1 MSDCPTK
8 KMHSLYR
15 RKKKKKNFFYFFL
28 FSYIYT
34 LFFIWTGQ
42 TVGQKWRWVNK
53 KRRFYAGLQLLV
65 LKFPAIWIVGHSRT
79 VSGNWTQKKSTAG
92 RFFPG
97 GAFYMYQLNGISSS
111 FIGKAG
117 FSGLFFSG
125 ILSSGIMNLR
135 TLIRLPWTLESRFTV
150 SSLLPSYLISK
161 PFRFR

>member
-8 KMHSLYR
+8 KMHSLYG
-15 RKKKKKNFFYFFL
+15 RKKKKKNFLFFL

-42 TVGQKWRWVNK
+42 TVGQTRRGVSK
-53 KRRFYAGLQLLV
+53 KRRFYAGLRLLV
-65 LKFPAIWIVGHSRT
+65 LKVPAIWLVGRSRT
-79 VSGNWTQKKSTAG
+79 VSGNWTQKKAPPAVFS
-92 RFFPG
+92 G

-111 FIGKAG
+111 LIGKAG

-150 SSLLPSYLISK
+150 SSLLPLYLISK

>member
-15 RKKKKKNFFYFFL
+15 RKKKKKNIFYFFL

-42 TVGQKWRWVNK
+42 TVGQKWRGVNK
-53 KRRFYAGLQLLV
+53 KRRFYAGLQFLV
-65 LKFPAIWIVGHSRT
+65 LKFPAIWLVGRSRT
-79 VSGNWTQKKSTAG
+79 VPGNWTQKSTAG
-92 RFFPG
+92 IFSG
-97 GAFYMYQLNGISSS
+97 GAFYMYQLNGMPSSL
-111 FIGKAG
+111 IGSTG
-117 FSGLFFSG
+117 FSGLLLSG

-135 TLIRLPWTLESRFTV
+135 TLIRLPLTLESRFTV